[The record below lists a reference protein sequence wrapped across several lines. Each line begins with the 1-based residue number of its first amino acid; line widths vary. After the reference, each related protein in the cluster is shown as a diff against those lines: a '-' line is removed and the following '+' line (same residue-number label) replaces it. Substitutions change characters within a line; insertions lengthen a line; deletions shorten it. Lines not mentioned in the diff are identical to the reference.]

1 MTRSIVQAEAL
12 SWLREHPASE
22 ATSVITSLPDRS
34 ELAGSTFEEWRT
46 WFVDTARSILRWLPA
61 GGVAIF
67 YQTDVRRD
75 ERWVDKGY
83 LVLSAAEAESAP
95 LIWHK
100 IVSRQTP
107 GTANPEG
114 RPSYSHLLCVGRE
127 ARAPR
132 HPTPDV
138 LPGAGAATW
147 SRGMGFAAA
156 QHACDYLRD
165 ETSTRCV
172 VDPFCGTASVLA
184 VASTMGFD
192 VVGVELNAKRCRAAR
207 TQLARV
213 DAMHAALR
221 CGAIL
226 FDRGEFFD
234 AHEAWEARWRATDND
249 EERRGMQGLIQVAA
263 AFHKLFVMQ
272 SPESAQR
279 LLGKGLAKLDAT
291 HWLPGVDLSAFR
303 GALRRCEA
311 SLAAGNF
318 ERSGVPKLLRD
329 AGTADPRQSP
339 R

>member
-12 SWLREHPASE
+12 SWLREHPAAS

-34 ELAGSTFEEWRT
+34 ELAGSSFEAWRV
-46 WFVDTARSILRWLPA
+46 WFVDAARAILRWLPDD
-61 GGVAIF
+61 GVAIF

-75 ERWVDKGY
+75 ETWVDKGY
-83 LVLSAAEAESAP
+83 LVSSAAEAEFAAT
-95 LIWHK
+95 IWHK
-100 IVSRQTP
+100 IVARQAP

-114 RPSYSHLLCVGRE
+114 RPSYSHLLCLGRR

-138 LPGAGAATW
+138 LPAAGAATW

-156 QHACDYLRD
+156 QLACDYLRD
-165 ETSTRCV
+165 ETVTRCV

-184 VASTMGFD
+184 VASTLGFD

-213 DAMHAALR
+213 DAMHDALR
-221 CGAIL
+221 SGALL
-226 FDRGEFFD
+226 FDGGEFFD
-234 AHEAWEARWRATDND
+234 AHEAWETRWRATDDD
-249 EERRGMQGLIQVAA
+249 EERRGLQGLIQVAA
-263 AFHKLFVMQ
+263 AFHKLFVMR

-291 HWLPGVDLSAFR
+291 PWLPGFELAAFR
-303 GALRRCEA
+303 NALRGCEA
-311 SLAAGNF
+311 GLASGTF
-318 ERSGVPKLLRD
+318 DRSCVPRMLR
-329 AGTADPRQSP
+329 AGTTDPRDV
-339 R
+339 

>member
-1 MTRSIVQAEAL
+1 MKRSIVQAEAL
-12 SWLREHPASE
+12 SWLREHSALPG
-22 ATSVITSLPDRS
+22 TSVITSLPDRS
-34 ELAGSTFEEWRT
+34 ELAGASFEEWRG
-46 WFVDTARSILRWLPA
+46 WFVNAAQSILRWLPA

-75 ERWVDKGY
+75 ERWVDKSY
-83 LVLSAAEAESAP
+83 LVLRASEAESAA

-107 GTANPEG
+107 GTANLEG

-156 QHACDYLRD
+156 QLACDYLRD
-165 ETSTRCV
+165 ETVTRCV

-192 VVGVELNAKRCRAAR
+192 VVGVELSAKRCRAAR

-213 DAMHAALR
+213 DAMYAALKS
-221 CGAIL
+221 GAIL

-234 AHEAWEARWRATDND
+234 AHEAWETRWRATDDD
-249 EERRGMQGLIQVAA
+249 EERRGLQGLIQVTA

-291 HWLPGVDLSAFR
+291 PWLPGCNLAEFR
-303 GALRRCEA
+303 GALRACEA
-311 SLAAGNF
+311 GLVAGNLERTGIPRLLYP
-318 ERSGVPKLLRD
+318 ERSV
-329 AGTADPRQSP
+329 DPEPS
-339 R
+339 